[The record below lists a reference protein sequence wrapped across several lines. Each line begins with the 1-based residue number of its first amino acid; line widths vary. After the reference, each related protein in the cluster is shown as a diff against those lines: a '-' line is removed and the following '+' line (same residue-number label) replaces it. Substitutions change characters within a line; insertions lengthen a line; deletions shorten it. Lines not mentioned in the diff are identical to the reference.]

1 MKQTWVTKAN
11 HVSTLMGDGLVMG
24 LFSDSTQ
31 IRQFTKTM
39 LLRKVTRQ
47 QKNPQLATLFA
58 SCETAASL

>member
-47 QKNPQLATLFA
+47 QKNPQ
-58 SCETAASL
+58 